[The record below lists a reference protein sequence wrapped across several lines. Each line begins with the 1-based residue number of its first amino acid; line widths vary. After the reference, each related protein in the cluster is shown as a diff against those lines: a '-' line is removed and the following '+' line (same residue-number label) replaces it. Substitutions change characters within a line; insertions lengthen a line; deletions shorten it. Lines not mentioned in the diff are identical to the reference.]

1 MIGSDELY
9 GLVTLKG
16 LSNALVGESMGITG

>member
-1 MIGSDELY
+1 MIGSDDLY
-9 GLVTLKG
+9 GLVTLKR